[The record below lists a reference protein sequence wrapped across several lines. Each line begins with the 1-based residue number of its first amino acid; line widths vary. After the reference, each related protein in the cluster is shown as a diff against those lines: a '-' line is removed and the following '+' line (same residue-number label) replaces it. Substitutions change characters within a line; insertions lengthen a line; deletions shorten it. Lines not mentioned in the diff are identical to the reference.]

1 MGGAEA
7 AQQPFHL
14 NELQIGVVAWAFT
27 LVIFGVMGLI
37 SVVSEGRELHV
48 GRVAPRLTNL
58 LSWAILV
65 VAVLLFAIAVTLG
78 VGIAFGWST
87 ALIGL
92 LAAAGCFILAMLL
105 LFYKEAFVGDEASF
119 DWRDDGVP
127 W

>member
-37 SVVSEGRELHV
+37 SVVSEGRELRI

-105 LFYKEAFVGDEASF
+105 LFYKEAFIGDEASF
-119 DWRDDGVP
+119 DRRDDGVP

>member
-37 SVVSEGRELHV
+37 SVVSEGRELRI

-78 VGIAFGWST
+78 IGIAFGWST

-105 LFYKEAFVGDEASF
+105 LFYKEAFIGDEASF
-119 DWRDDGVP
+119 DRRDDGVP

>member
-27 LVIFGVMGLI
+27 LVIFGVIGLI
-37 SVVSEGRELHV
+37 SVVSEGRELRV

-119 DWRDDGVP
+119 DRRDDGVP

>member
-27 LVIFGVMGLI
+27 LVIFGVIGLI
-37 SVVSEGRELHV
+37 SVVSEGRELRV

-65 VAVLLFAIAVTLG
+65 VGVLLFAIAVTLG

-105 LFYKEAFVGDEASF
+105 LFYKEAFIGDEASF
-119 DWRDDGVP
+119 DRRDDGVP

>member
-37 SVVSEGRELHV
+37 SVVSEGRELRI

-105 LFYKEAFVGDEASF
+105 LFYKEAFIGDEASF
-119 DWRDDGVP
+119 DQRDDGVP